1 MKKILYITVL
11 IVTVLISYR
20 IGKYTNTVDKYNYL
34 NLESISKTEIDGEKI
49 TIHTFEGDSYIVHGI
64 RR

>member
-1 MKKILYITVL
+1 MKKLIYIAILTLAVL
-11 IVTVLISYR
+11 VSYR
-20 IGKYTNTVDKYNYL
+20 IGKYTNTVDKYSYL
-34 NLESISKTEIDGEKI
+34 NLEAISKTEIDGEKI

>member
-1 MKKILYITVL
+1 MKKILYITL
-11 IVTVLISYR
+11 LTLAILISYR

-64 RR
+64 IR

>member
-1 MKKILYITVL
+1 MKKLIYITIL
-11 IVTVLISYR
+11 TLAVLISYH
-20 IGKYTNTVDKYNYL
+20 IGKHTNTVDKYSYL
-34 NLESISKTEIDGEKI
+34 NLETISKTEIDGEKI

>member
-1 MKKILYITVL
+1 MKKLIYITIL
-11 IVTVLISYR
+11 TLAVLISYH
-20 IGKYTNTVDKYNYL
+20 IGKHTNTVDKYGYL
-34 NLESISKTEIDGEKI
+34 NLETISKTEIDGEKI

>member
-11 IVTVLISYR
+11 ILAILISYR
-20 IGKYTNTVDKYNYL
+20 IGKYTNTVDKYNCL

-49 TIHTFEGDSYIVHGI
+49 TIHTFEGDIYIVHGI

>member
-1 MKKILYITVL
+1 MKKLIYIAILVL
-11 IVTVLISYR
+11 AVLISYR

>member
-1 MKKILYITVL
+1 MKKLIYIAILTLAVL
-11 IVTVLISYR
+11 VSYR
-20 IGKYTNTVDKYNYL
+20 IGKCTNTVDKYSYL